1 MDWQAAGDWQGG
13 TPGRPAD
20 LPALLA
26 AFEHGGA
33 WERAAP
39 SAALAVALETAA
51 GPGDLTAAGPGG
63 SGLAGRA
70 AALRGRAACM
80 RARARTR

>member
-1 MDWQAAGDWQGG
+1 MDWQASGDWQGG

-33 WERAAP
+33 WESVTAQAE
-39 SAALAVALETAA
+39 LARVDDSHRSHLH
-51 GPGDLTAAGPGG
+51 PGT
-63 SGLAGRA
+63 LAIHRLA
-70 AALRGRAACM
+70 AALRGRI
-80 RARARTR
+80 RP